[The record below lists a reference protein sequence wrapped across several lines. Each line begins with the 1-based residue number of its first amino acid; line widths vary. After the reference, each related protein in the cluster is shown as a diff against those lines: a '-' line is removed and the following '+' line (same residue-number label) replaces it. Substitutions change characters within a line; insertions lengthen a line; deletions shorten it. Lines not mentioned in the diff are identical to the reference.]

1 MCMVPTPDNCAML
14 KNLFLSAF
22 RNLLKSKFYSLINV
36 LGLTLGLTV
45 GLLILLWVQDELSFD
60 KKVSHSAQIYRV
72 NANMGTAAAM
82 EIWSGVQAPIAIWA
96 KREIPEVKTAVRLK
110 GNYDYTLFRYSHKQ
124 FVETTTAYADPATFG
139 LFGIHLLQG
148 NARAPF
154 TDAGSIILTLSQAHK
169 YFGTEN
175 AIGKIL
181 ICPGKMNF
189 SVTGIIP
196 DFPKNSSFQYTMF
209 LPMDRYAKDFKG
221 NLNWKTIDEDWGNF
235 NTETYLLLDQRADPA
250 AVAKKLTNIHN
261 KNQPGSSSTYLLEPL
276 THLHLYNPDG
286 SSPGLTTVYIF
297 LAISLLILLI
307 ACINYVNLSTARS
320 LTRNKE
326 VSMRKI
332 IGASR
337 TQLFLQF
344 VVESGMLFAVATVFS
359 FIIIIIGM
367 PYFNR
372 FTGKYLVALDPSNGS
387 IWVTLSLTLLLT
399 LAAVSIYPAWLLSSF
414 RPIAA
419 IKGGVMP
426 GSGSARF
433 RKVLVTVQFV
443 FSVALIIGTLVIG
456 RQLRYIHQKE
466 LGFDKEQVLA
476 FGVQEDMQQ
485 HVITLGNE
493 LRREPGI
500 QAVCASN
507 SNIIQLGNSTGDT
520 DWEGKDPKHN
530 FIIVQNSIDERF
542 IPFFHLKMIPGSKNF
557 TGGPAD
563 SSHFILNETAIREAG
578 IKNPIGKSFVF
589 HRLHGTITGV
599 VKDFHFNSLKE
610 PIKPVILYYRRTDN
624 YVVYVRTTAGAAQK
638 AISAASRLWKGTG
651 TDFPFEYQFLD
662 ETFDKLYKSEA
673 ITGNLFSFFAAIAIL
688 ISCLGLYGL
697 AAFTA
702 QTKTREIGIRKVLGA
717 SMTGIVSLIGADFL
731 KLVLVAIAVACPL
744 AWLIMKSW
752 LDGFAYRITIG
763 WWMFVVAGVLAVI
776 ITLATVSFHAIK
788 AAMASPVKS
797 LRTE

>member
-1 MCMVPTPDNCAML
+1 
-14 KNLFLSAF
+14 
-22 RNLLKSKFYSLINV
+22 
-36 LGLTLGLTV
+36 
-45 GLLILLWVQDELSFD
+45 
-60 KKVSHSAQIYRV
+60 
-72 NANMGTAAAM
+72 MGTTAAM
-82 EIWSGVQAPIAIWA
+82 EVWSGVQAPIAVWA
-96 KREIPEVKTAVRLK
+96 KREIPEVKIAVRLK
-110 GNYDYTLFRYSHKQ
+110 GNYDYTLFRYGHKQ
-124 FVETTTAYADPATFG
+124 FIETTTAYADPAAFG
-139 LFGIHLLQG
+139 LLGIHLLQG

-169 YFGTEN
+169 YFGTQN
-175 AIGKIL
+175 PIGKIL
-181 ICPGKMNF
+181 IYPPKMSF
-189 SVTGIIP
+189 SVTAVIP
-196 DFPKNSSFQYTMF
+196 DFPKNSSVQYTMF
-209 LPMDRYAKDFKG
+209 LPMDRHAKDFKG
-221 NLNWKTIDEDWGNF
+221 NGSWKTIDEDWGDYD
-235 NTETYLLLDQRADPA
+235 TETYLLLDQKADPA
-250 AVAKKLTNIHN
+250 AVAKKLTDIHN
-261 KNQPGSSSTYLLEPL
+261 KNQPGSTSTYLLEPL
-276 THLHLYNPDG
+276 THLHLYNANG
-286 SSPGLTTVYIF
+286 TSPALTTVYIF
-297 LAISLLILLI
+297 LAIALLILLI

-320 LTRNKE
+320 LMRNRE
-326 VSMRKI
+326 VSTRKI

-337 TQLFLQF
+337 LQLFLQF
-344 VVESGMLFAVATVFS
+344 VVESGMLFILATALS
-359 FIIIIIGM
+359 LIIIIIGM

-372 FTGKYLVALDPSNGS
+372 FTGKNLAIDPSNGS

-399 LAAVSIYPAWLLSSF
+399 LAAVSMYPAWLLSSF

-419 IKGGVMP
+419 IKGGIMP

-433 RKVLVTVQFV
+433 RKVLVTVQFI

-476 FGVQEDMQQ
+476 FRLQEDMQQ
-485 HVITLGNE
+485 HAITLGNE

-500 QAVCASN
+500 RAVCASN
-507 SNIIQLGNSTGDT
+507 SNIIQLGNSTGDA
-520 DWEGKDPKHN
+520 DWEGKDPKQN
-530 FIIVQNSIDERF
+530 FIIVQNSIDEQF

-557 TGGPAD
+557 TGTPAD
-563 SSHFILNETAIREAG
+563 SSHFILNETAGREAG
-578 IKNPIGKSFVF
+578 IKNPIGKGFVF

-610 PIKPVILYYRRTDN
+610 PIKSVILYYRKTDN

-651 TDFPFEYQFLD
+651 TNYPFEYQFLD
-662 ETFDKLYKSEA
+662 ETFDRLYKSEEV
-673 ITGNLFSFFAAIAIL
+673 TGNLFTFFAVIAIL

-717 SMTGIVSLIGADFL
+717 SISGIVSLIGADFL

-763 WWMFVVAGVLAVI
+763 WWMFVVAGVLAVL
-776 ITLATVSFHAIK
+776 ITMATVSFHAIK